1 MMTLVQNTKNEY
13 KKLRYEIL
21 VAPLLI
27 VAIRVLSYTYTYRV
41 NVPLGETPLV
51 TRDIS
56 DQELISCLHDQPRSC
71 TFTTGDLLFVY
82 TQYNENEQNIL
93 WVDICNIF
101 I

>member
-41 NVPLGETPLV
+41 NVPLGETPLMEV
-51 TRDIS
+51 S
-56 DQELISCLHDQPRSC
+56 
-71 TFTTGDLLFVY
+71 
-82 TQYNENEQNIL
+82 
-93 WVDICNIF
+93 IF
-101 I
+101 SMHAHSGWIP